1 MIFEK
6 DFRNLLLPS
15 NFKRIPLIVYSSPR
29 VVPKDLTNDATADA
43 NSFQIVRI
51 YNDANGNSLID
62 KTETFEVL
70 VQVNALDTV
79 GPNQEFQI
87 EIKPPQGAT
96 YTVHRKAPPAI
107 STIMTLV

>member
-1 MIFEK
+1 MN
-6 DFRNLLLPS
+6 RT
-15 NFKRIPLIVYSSPR
+15 LIVYSSPR
-29 VVPKDLTNDATADA
+29 VVPKDLTNNTTANA
-43 NSFQIVRI
+43 NNFQIVRI
-51 YNDANGNSLID
+51 YNDANSNYLID
-62 KTETFEVL
+62 RTETFEVL
-70 VQVNALDTV
+70 VQINALDTV

>member
-1 MIFEK
+1 MTSGGSSV
-6 DFRNLLLPS
+6 DMNRT
-15 NFKRIPLIVYSSPR
+15 LIVYSSPR
-29 VVPKDLTNDATADA
+29 VVPKDLTNNTTANA

-51 YNDANGNSLID
+51 YNDANGNGNSLVD

-79 GPNQEFQI
+79 EPNQEFQI

-96 YTVHRKAPPAI
+96 YTIHRKAPPSIGA
-107 STIMTLV
+107 IMTLV